1 MVRKNSLAKYFE
13 GNPLVCIINFPALD
27 KGESSTIANTSTQ
40 ESTSVSSLQEPSP
53 SKSGTVGETASTN
66 VESSEGNSENLSCR
80 TSTSPKLQHKE
91 AMKLLEEYF
100 PEAFSRKTLHSYYT
114 CSGSCTEVSK
124 QEQQKQKGKGDKFQ
138 HRWLFEE
145 TLTFKRETG
154 MWWLVFIEGEEMYC
168 LLCRIHDTKNRYNKD
183 SKFNCEPSIRY
194 KKSALFNSK
203 ANGHPGSKKDLGH
216 AQSTGHLETYLL
228 EQEPRKNPLAQQH
241 KAVQENADKVTF
253 TTMLSAYWLAHE
265 EIANVK
271 LKSLLKLEE
280 QLVLREMSHWKN
292 MSERCQREQRLLLGQ
307 LLKKTTLARIK
318 EAKWFSILV
327 DEVTDCAVTE
337 QLLIYI
343 GYVGEAGEPHFDFL
357 EVKDCLATSDSV
369 DAQTITRLIV
379 EELKESGLQVEN
391 ACGFGSDG
399 ASVMTGAQN
408 GVGARL
414 QAVCPLLVRT
424 HCINHRLALA
434 CGDANDQV
442 HFITIVETTLRQ
454 LWKWLEYPQKMLC
467 LHQGL
472 RKSEENSSSS

>member
-1 MVRKNSLAKYFE
+1 MVRKNLLSKYFE

-27 KGESSTIANTSTQ
+27 KGVSSTIANTSTQ
-40 ESTSVSSLQEPSP
+40 ESTSVSSLQEPP
-53 SKSGTVGETASTN
+53 GTVGETASTN

-124 QEQQKQKGKGDKFQ
+124 QEQQQQKGKGDKFQ

-145 TLTFKRETG
+145 TLTFSRETG
-154 MWWLVFIEGEEMYC
+154 MWWLVFIEGEGMYC
-168 LLCRIHDTKNRYNKD
+168 LLCRIHNMKNRYNKD

-194 KKSALFNSK
+194 KKSALFNFK

-216 AQSTGHLETYLL
+216 AQSTGHLGTYLL
-228 EQEPRKNPLAQQH
+228 EQERRKSPLAQQH

-253 TTMLSAYWLAHE
+253 NAMLSAYWLAHE

-280 QLVLREMSHWKN
+280 QLGLQEMSHWKN
-292 MSERCQREQRLLLGQ
+292 TSERCQREQRLLLGQ

-327 DEVTDCAVTE
+327 DKVTDCAVTE

-343 GYVGEAGEPHFDFL
+343 VMSARQASPTLTFW
-357 EVKDCLATSDSV
+357 K
-369 DAQTITRLIV
+369 
-379 EELKESGLQVEN
+379 LKTALQHL
-391 ACGFGSDG
+391 
-399 ASVMTGAQN
+399 T
-408 GVGARL
+408 
-414 QAVCPLLVRT
+414 LLMPK
-424 HCINHRLALA
+424 
-434 CGDANDQV
+434 Q
-442 HFITIVETTLRQ
+442 
-454 LWKWLEYPQKMLC
+454 
-467 LHQGL
+467 
-472 RKSEENSSSS
+472 